1 MQAQGWTMT
10 ITAPEQKAAAPPAQA
25 CGADRSRVDRRRW
38 RLLPP
43 EVGPAWPRFIA
54 LGFLAFLGIRYL
66 QQVPGVLELSITG
79 LGILIFLV
87 NYFWAYWV
95 DDSLYLLLPIGI
107 IAAVGVVL
115 STWNTGAIVF
125 FFYGAYLAGWMDRGL
140 LSGVAIAILLA
151 LIVLCQALFGHS
163 LTYVLTGVI
172 ITASISGSGFQAR
185 RLERANRALRESRAE
200 VSALAMAAER
210 ERITRDLHDA
220 LGRELSA
227 LALKAELASRLLE
240 RDPNRARQELA
251 EIAGISRSS
260 LEEVRRSVQGETRL
274 DPLRE
279 ALDSRAL
286 LEATGIAAE
295 IETPRQLPTLT
306 AERATALG
314 FVIREAVTNV
324 VRHSGAARCTI
335 TLAEDQAR
343 HCIRLTV
350 RDDGCGL
357 REAVPGRGL
366 RSMSARL
373 ADLGGR
379 LQICGGDGT
388 ELTAEL
394 PL

>member
-1 MQAQGWTMT
+1 MM
-10 ITAPEQKAAAPPAQA
+10 ISAPEQKPAAPPAQA
-25 CGADRSRVDRRRW
+25 CGVERSRVDARGW
-38 RLLPP
+38 RVLPP
-43 EVGPAWPRFIA
+43 EIGPAWPRFVA
-54 LGFLAFLGIRYL
+54 LGFLAFLGIGYL
-66 QQVPGVLELSITG
+66 QQAPGVLELGFTA
-79 LGILIFLV
+79 LGILVFLMA
-87 NYFWAYWV
+87 YFWAYWL
-95 DDSLYLLLPIGI
+95 DDSAYLLVPIGI
-107 IAAVGVVL
+107 IATVGVAL

-140 LSGVAIAILLA
+140 LSGVAIAILLT
-151 LIVLCQALFGHS
+151 LIGLCQVFFGHP
-163 LTYVLTGVI
+163 LTYLLTGVI

-185 RLERANRALRESRAE
+185 RLERANRALRESRAQ

-210 ERITRDLHDA
+210 ERIARELHDA

-227 LALKAELASRLLE
+227 VTLKAELAGRLLE
-240 RDPNRARQELA
+240 RDPDRVRQELA

-286 LEATGIAAE
+286 LEAAGVAAK
-295 IETPRQLPTLT
+295 IETPGRLPRLG

-324 VRHSGAARCTI
+324 VRHSGAAHCTI
-335 TLAEDQAR
+335 MLAEDEAR
-343 HCIRLTV
+343 HRIRLTV

-357 REAVPGRGL
+357 REATPGRGL
-366 RSMSARL
+366 RSLSARL

-379 LQICGGDGT
+379 LEVRGGDGT
-388 ELTAEL
+388 ELIAEL